1 MIKVLI
7 VEDDPMVIKFNK
19 YYLEQID
26 GFKLSGIARSAN
38 DAFDIL
44 SKEEIDL
51 ILLDVFMPITDGLEL
66 LEQIRKMDKNIDVI
80 MVSAARDSATVKKAL
95 HYGAVDYLIKPFEFE
110 RFRSALNNYRN
121 REELINDKDDLSQEE
136 LDKHILYNKQDCD
149 LIEFPKGLD
158 KNTLKISWE
167 KIIQNKDKVF
177 STEELAKLVGVSR
190 VSMRKYVSFLEEK
203 GALKKKVIYG
213 SIGRPIYRYKCLK
226 SDENLINIII
236 KP

>member
-1 MIKVLI
+1 LIKVLI

-26 GFKLSGIARSAN
+26 GFKLNGIARSAN
-38 DAFDIL
+38 EAFNIL

-66 LEQIRKMDKNIDVI
+66 LAQIRKMDKNIDVI

-110 RFRSALNNYRN
+110 RFSSALNNYRD
-121 REELINDKDDLSQEE
+121 REKLVNDKDELSQEE
-136 LDKHILYNKQDCD
+136 LDKHILYQKEECN

-177 STEELAKLVGVSR
+177 STQELAKLVGVSR

-203 GALKKKVIYG
+203 GALKKKIEYG
-213 SIGRPIYRYKCLK
+213 SIGRPIYRYKCLN
-226 SDENLINIII
+226 SDANLIDVII